1 MKQISECK
9 ILWKFKDGSVMVA
22 FRNCVTKQEKTQAY
36 KTEAAAKTA
45 ITKFEKRM
53 ARIYG

>member
-1 MKQISECK
+1 MKQISECS

>member
-9 ILWKFKDGSVMVA
+9 ILWKFNDGSVMVG
-22 FRNCVTKQEKTQAY
+22 FRNCVTEHEHTEAY